1 MTPPE
6 RASAAET
13 AAQARATSG
22 LKEAAMARGVGK
34 MVRWPWMT
42 SSPMSRGMPCA
53 DSSTAARWT
62 ALVSAALPGQ
72 NRAPMPPRAASR
84 HSSRLILKVI
94 WAWLSFSSQVR
105 ETRMSSMR
113 SRWASVSWSAGAVRA
128 SAVMA
133 GLLVER
139 GRR

>member
-42 SSPMSRGMPCA
+42 SSPMSRGMACA

-62 ALVSAALPGQ
+62 AFASAALPGQ

-84 HSSRLILKVI
+84 HSSRLILKVTC
-94 WAWLSFSSQVR
+94 A
-105 ETRMSSMR
+105 
-113 SRWASVSWSAGAVRA
+113 
-128 SAVMA
+128 
-133 GLLVER
+133 
-139 GRR
+139 